1 MNLLTAAAT
10 AAADAMGPESIG
22 SATMLVSNYVFPN
35 DLHVHWSMMIV
46 LYPYITGLV
55 DGAFIIAALY
65 YLFGVK
71 SLKPVARFSLLFA
84 LAFLSCATL
93 PLLLH
98 LGRPERNLNMLLTPS
113 PSSAMAGFG
122 YIFAVSM
129 GVLVFIILFVYR
141 PVLVEL
147 RKRSEGWLEVVY
159 RVMTFDSVDLS
170 ESARCLDA
178 RMIRFLVGIGI
189 PVAVVLHGYVGFIF
203 GGVKANPTWS
213 TPLMPVIFL
222 FSACVSGISAIILA
236 YILIRKLSGR
246 SINHDCIVTMVKT
259 LTLFFIMAFCFEM
272 LEVFSHSYLKSG
284 YHHMVEGLLN
294 GPLASSFWLWQVKI
308 CSVIPLVLLGVMG
321 LIRLNAF
328 FYNFLAGTVSAL
340 LLLQVLIMRWNVV
353 IGGQL
358 MSKSA
363 RGYTMF
369 HPEWFDKEG
378 IVAVI
383 IVMSIPFFIL
393 WGLGRIFPF
402 WAGEHDT

>member
-1 MNLLTAAAT
+1 MDAAH
-10 AAADAMGPESIG
+10 G
-22 SATMLVSNYVFPN
+22 SAVMTLTNFVFPN

-71 SLKPVARFSLLFA
+71 SLQPVARFSLLFA
-84 LAFLSCATL
+84 LAFLCCATM

-98 LGRPERNLNMLLTPS
+98 LGRPERNFNMLLTPS

-122 YIFAVSM
+122 YIYAVSM
-129 GVLVFIILFVYR
+129 GVLVFIVLFVYR
-141 PVLVEL
+141 PELVEL
-147 RKRSEGWLEVVY
+147 RATSKGLMQLVY
-159 RVMTFDSVDLS
+159 RVLTFDSIDVS
-170 ESARCLDA
+170 KEAMALDA
-178 RMIRFLVGIGI
+178 KIIRFLVGIGI

-236 YILIRKLSGR
+236 YIVIRKFTGR
-246 SINHDCIVTMVKT
+246 SIDHECINTCVKT
-259 LTLFFIMAFCFEM
+259 LTLFFIMAFAFEM

-294 GPLASSFWLWQVKI
+294 GPLASSFWFWQVKI
-308 CSVIPLVLLGVMG
+308 CSVIPLLMLGVMG
-321 LIRLNAF
+321 LIKIKEPV
-328 FYNFLAGTVSAL
+328 YNFLAAAVSAI

-363 RGYTMF
+363 RGYTEF
-369 HPEWFDKEG
+369 HPVWFDKEG
-378 IVAVI
+378 IIAVI
-383 IVMSIPFFIL
+383 IVMAIPFGIL
-393 WGLGRIFPF
+393 WVMGRILPF
-402 WAGEHDT
+402 WAKENQNV

>member
-1 MNLLTAAAT
+1 M
-10 AAADAMGPESIG
+10 DAVHG
-22 SATMLVSNYVFPN
+22 SSAMLISNYVFPN

-65 YLFGVK
+65 YLFDIK

-84 LAFLSCATL
+84 LAFLAVATL

-122 YIFAVSM
+122 YIYAVSM
-129 GVLVFIILFVYR
+129 GVLVFIVLFVYR
-141 PVLVEL
+141 EDLVEL
-147 RKRSEGWLEVVY
+147 RATSKGLLQLLY
-159 RVMTFDSVDLS
+159 RALTFDSIDLS
-170 ESARCLDA
+170 KDALALD
-178 RMIRFLVGIGI
+178 RKIIRFLVGIGI
-189 PVAVVLHGYVGFIF
+189 PIAVVLHGYVGFIF

-236 YILIRKLSGR
+236 YIVIRKLKGR
-246 SINHDCIVTMVKT
+246 SIDHDCIKTCIKT
-259 LTLFFIMAFCFEM
+259 LTLFFIMAFAFEM

-308 CSVIPLVLLGVMG
+308 CSLVPLFVLGVLG
-321 LIRLNAF
+321 IFTINKHV
-328 FYNFLAGTVSAL
+328 YNFTAAVVSAI

-363 RGYTMF
+363 RGYTEF

-378 IVAVI
+378 ILAVI
-383 IVMSIPFFIL
+383 IVMSLPFIIL
-393 WGLGRIFPF
+393 FVLSRIFPF
-402 WAGEHDT
+402 WATDSETNVK

>member
-1 MNLLTAAAT
+1 MDAAHGSVAMALT
-10 AAADAMGPESIG
+10 
-22 SATMLVSNYVFPN
+22 NFVFPN

-65 YLFGVK
+65 YLFDVK

-84 LAFLSCATL
+84 LAFLFCATL

-98 LGRPERNLNMLLTPS
+98 LGRPERNFNMLLTPS

-122 YIFAVSM
+122 YIYTVSM
-129 GVLVFIILFVYR
+129 GVLVFIVLFVYR
-141 PVLVEL
+141 PDLVAL
-147 RKRSEGWLEVVY
+147 REKSKGLMRLVY
-159 RVMTFDSVDLS
+159 RFLTFDSTDLS
-170 ESARCLDA
+170 KEALALDQKI
-178 RMIRFLVGIGI
+178 IRFLVGIGI
-189 PVAVVLHGYVGFIF
+189 PIAVVLHGYVGFIF

-236 YILIRKLSGR
+236 YIVLRKVKGR
-246 SINHDCIVTMVKT
+246 TIDHECIKTCVKT
-259 LTLFFIMAFCFEM
+259 LTLFFILAFAFEM

-294 GPLASSFWLWQVKI
+294 GPLAISFWLLQVKI
-308 CSVIPLVLLGVMG
+308 GSVIPLIMLGVMLFIKMRPG
-321 LIRLNAF
+321 L
-328 FYNFLAGTVSAL
+328 YGFLAAVVSAI

-363 RGYTMF
+363 RGYTQF

-378 IVAVI
+378 IIAVMVI
-383 IVMSIPFFIL
+383 MALPFAIL
-393 WGLGRIFPF
+393 WVLGKIFPF
-402 WAGEHDT
+402 WVKENQNS

>member
-1 MNLLTAAAT
+1 MDAAHSPTA
-10 AAADAMGPESIG
+10 
-22 SATMLVSNYVFPN
+22 MLISNFVFPN

-65 YLFGVK
+65 YLFDVK
-71 SLKPVARFSLLFA
+71 SLRPVARFSLLFA
-84 LAFLSCATL
+84 LAFLAIATL

-122 YIFAVSM
+122 YIYAVSM
-129 GVLVFIILFVYR
+129 GVVVFIVLFVYR
-141 PVLVEL
+141 EDLVEL
-147 RKRSEGWLEVVY
+147 RATSKGWLQLLY
-159 RVMTFDSVDLS
+159 RALTFDSIDVS
-170 ESARCLDA
+170 EDA
-178 RMIRFLVGIGI
+178 RKLDKKIIRFLVGIGI
-189 PVAVVLHGYVGFIF
+189 PIAVVLHGYVGFIF

-236 YILIRKLSGR
+236 YIVIRKAKGR
-246 SINHDCIVTMVKT
+246 SIDHDCIKTCINT
-259 LTLFFIMAFCFEM
+259 LTLFFILAFAFEM

-308 CSVIPLVLLGVMG
+308 CSVIPLFVLGVMG
-321 LIRLNAF
+321 IF
-328 FYNFLAGTVSAL
+328 TIKKPVYNFTAAIVSAI

-363 RGYTMF
+363 RGYTEF

-378 IVAVI
+378 ILAVI
-383 IVMSIPFFIL
+383 IVMSLPFIIL
-393 WGLGRIFPF
+393 FVLSKIFPF
-402 WAGEHDT
+402 WTADNETSVK

>member
-1 MNLLTAAAT
+1 MDAAHT
-10 AAADAMGPESIG
+10 PAA
-22 SATMLVSNYVFPN
+22 MLVTNYVFPN

-65 YLFGVK
+65 YLFDVK
-71 SLKPVARFSLLFA
+71 SLRPVARFSLLFA
-84 LAFLSCATL
+84 LAFLAIATL

-98 LGRPERNLNMLLTPS
+98 LGRPERNFNMLLTPS

-122 YIFAVSM
+122 YIYAVSM
-129 GVLVFIILFVYR
+129 GVVVFIILFVYR
-141 PVLVEL
+141 EDLVEL
-147 RKRSEGWLEVVY
+147 RATSKGWLQLLY
-159 RVMTFDSVDLS
+159 RALTFDSIDLS
-170 ESARCLDA
+170 EDA
-178 RMIRFLVGIGI
+178 RKLDQKIIRFLVGIGI
-189 PVAVVLHGYVGFIF
+189 PITVVLHGYVGFIF

-236 YILIRKLSGR
+236 YIVIRKAKGR
-246 SINHDCIVTMVKT
+246 SIDHECIKTCIKT
-259 LTLFFIMAFCFEM
+259 LTLFFIMAFTFEM

-308 CSVIPLVLLGVMG
+308 CSVIPLFVLGVMV
-321 LIRLNAF
+321 LFTINKHI
-328 FYNFLAGTVSAL
+328 YNFTAAVVSAL

-363 RGYTMF
+363 RGYTEF

-383 IVMSIPFFIL
+383 IVMAIPFIIL
-393 WGLGRIFPF
+393 FVLSRIFPF
-402 WAGEHDT
+402 WTADNEINVK

>member
-1 MNLLTAAAT
+1 MITNF
-10 AAADAMGPESIG
+10 
-22 SATMLVSNYVFPN
+22 VFPN

-65 YLFGVK
+65 YLFDIK

-84 LAFLSCATL
+84 LAFLCCATL

-98 LGRPERNLNMLLTPS
+98 LGRPERNLNMLFTPS

-122 YIFAVSM
+122 YIYAVSM
-129 GVLVFIILFVYR
+129 GVLVFIVLFVYR
-141 PVLVEL
+141 PDLVGL
-147 RKRSEGWLEVVY
+147 RATSKGWLQILY
-159 RVMTFDSVDLS
+159 RVMTFDSIDLS
-170 ESARCLDA
+170 KDA
-178 RMIRFLVGIGI
+178 LTFDRKIIKFLVGIGI
-189 PVAVVLHGYVGFIF
+189 PIAAVLHGYVGFIF

-236 YILIRKLSGR
+236 YIVIRKLKGR
-246 SINHDCIVTMVKT
+246 SLDHECIKTCVKT
-259 LTLFFIMAFCFEM
+259 LTLFFILAFAFEM

-308 CSVIPLVLLGVMG
+308 CSVIPLITLGVMA
-321 LIRLNAF
+321 LIAMNKHL
-328 FYNFLAGTVSAL
+328 YNLTAAVVSAI
-340 LLLQVLIMRWNVV
+340 LLLQVFIMRWNVV

-363 RGYTMF
+363 RGYTQF

-378 IVAVI
+378 ILMVI
-383 IVMSIPFFIL
+383 IVMTIPFIIL
-393 WGLGRIFPF
+393 FVLSKIFPF
-402 WAGEHDT
+402 WAIDDETYVK

>member
-1 MNLLTAAAT
+1 MDAAHGSVVMALT
-10 AAADAMGPESIG
+10 
-22 SATMLVSNYVFPN
+22 NFVFPN
-35 DLHVHWSMMIV
+35 DFHVHWSMMIV

-65 YLFGVK
+65 YLFDVK

-84 LAFLSCATL
+84 LAFLCCATL

-98 LGRPERNLNMLLTPS
+98 LGRPERNFNMLLTPS

-122 YIFAVSM
+122 YIYTVSM
-129 GVLVFIILFVYR
+129 GVLVFIVLFVYR
-141 PVLVEL
+141 PDLVAL
-147 RKRSEGWLEVVY
+147 REKSKGLMKLLY
-159 RVMTFDSVDLS
+159 RFLTFDSTDLS
-170 ESARCLDA
+170 KEALALDQKI
-178 RMIRFLVGIGI
+178 IRFLVGIGI
-189 PVAVVLHGYVGFIF
+189 PIAAVLHGYVGFIF

-236 YILIRKLSGR
+236 YIVLRKFKGR
-246 SINHDCIVTMVKT
+246 AIDHECIKTCVKT
-259 LTLFFIMAFCFEM
+259 LTLFFILAFAFEM

-294 GPLASSFWLWQVKI
+294 GPLATSFWLLQVKI
-308 CSVIPLVLLGVMG
+308 GSVIPLIILGLMIFIKLRPG
-321 LIRLNAF
+321 L
-328 FYNFLAGTVSAL
+328 YNFLAAAVSAI

-363 RGYTMF
+363 RGYTQF

-378 IVAVI
+378 IIAVM
-383 IVMSIPFFIL
+383 VLMALPFAIL
-393 WGLGRIFPF
+393 WVLGKIFPF
-402 WAGEHDT
+402 WVKENQNR

>member
-1 MNLLTAAAT
+1 MDAGHGAA
-10 AAADAMGPESIG
+10 
-22 SATMLVSNYVFPN
+22 MLISNFVFPN

-65 YLFGVK
+65 YLFDVK
-71 SLKPVARFSLLFA
+71 SLRPVARFSLLFA
-84 LAFLSCATL
+84 LAFLCCATL

-122 YIFAVSM
+122 YIYAISM
-129 GVLVFIILFVYR
+129 GVLVFIVLFVYR
-141 PVLVEL
+141 PDLVEL
-147 RKRSEGWLEVVY
+147 RATSKGWLQLLY
-159 RVMTFDSVDLS
+159 RALTFDSIDLS
-170 ESARCLDA
+170 TSALEFDRKI
-178 RMIRFLVGIGI
+178 IRFLVGIGI
-189 PVAVVLHGYVGFIF
+189 PIAAVLHGYVGFIF
-203 GGVKANPTWS
+203 GGVKAVPTWS

-236 YILIRKLSGR
+236 YILIRKVKGR
-246 SINHDCIVTMVKT
+246 SIDHACIKTCIKT
-259 LTLFFIMAFCFEM
+259 LTLFFILAFTFEM

-294 GPLASSFWLWQVKI
+294 GPLAASFWLWQVKI
-308 CSVIPLVLLGVMG
+308 CSVLPLVILGVMG
-321 LIRLNAF
+321 LMGIRRYL
-328 FYNFLAGTVSAL
+328 YNFMAAVVSAI

-363 RGYTMF
+363 RGYTEF

-378 IVAVI
+378 ILAVI
-383 IVMSIPFFIL
+383 VVMAIPFIIL
-393 WGLGRIFPF
+393 FVFSRIFPF
-402 WAGEHDT
+402 WTPGNETPEP

>member
-1 MNLLTAAAT
+1 MDAAHT
-10 AAADAMGPESIG
+10 PAA
-22 SATMLVSNYVFPN
+22 MLVTNYVFPN

-65 YLFGVK
+65 YLFDVK
-71 SLKPVARFSLLFA
+71 SLRPVARFSLLFA
-84 LAFLSCATL
+84 LAFLAIATL

-98 LGRPERNLNMLLTPS
+98 LGRPERNFNMLLTPS

-122 YIFAVSM
+122 YIYAVSM
-129 GVLVFIILFVYR
+129 GVVVFIILFVYR
-141 PVLVEL
+141 EDLVEL
-147 RKRSEGWLEVVY
+147 RATSKGWLQLLY
-159 RVMTFDSVDLS
+159 RALTFDSIDLS
-170 ESARCLDA
+170 EDA
-178 RMIRFLVGIGI
+178 RKLDQKIIRFLVGIGI
-189 PVAVVLHGYVGFIF
+189 PIAVVLHGYVGFIF

-236 YILIRKLSGR
+236 YIVIRKAKGR
-246 SINHDCIVTMVKT
+246 SIDHECIKTCIKT
-259 LTLFFIMAFCFEM
+259 LTLFFIMAFTFEM

-308 CSVIPLVLLGVMG
+308 CSVIPLFVLGVMV
-321 LIRLNAF
+321 LFTINKHV
-328 FYNFLAGTVSAL
+328 YNFTAAIVSAI

-363 RGYTMF
+363 RGYTEF

-383 IVMSIPFFIL
+383 IVMAIPFIIL
-393 WGLGRIFPF
+393 FVLSRIFPF
-402 WAGEHDT
+402 WTADNEINVK

>member
-1 MNLLTAAAT
+1 MIANF
-10 AAADAMGPESIG
+10 
-22 SATMLVSNYVFPN
+22 VFPN
-35 DLHVHWSMMIV
+35 DFHVHWSMMIV

-65 YLFGVK
+65 YLFDIK

-84 LAFLSCATL
+84 LAFLCCATL

-98 LGRPERNLNMLLTPS
+98 LGRPERNFNMLLTPS

-122 YIFAVSM
+122 YIYAVSM
-129 GVLVFIILFVYR
+129 GVLVFIVLFVYR
-141 PVLVEL
+141 PDLVEL
-147 RKRSEGWLEVVY
+147 RATSKGWLQILY
-159 RVMTFDSVDLS
+159 RVMTFDSIDLS
-170 ESARCLDA
+170 KDA
-178 RMIRFLVGIGI
+178 LTFDRKIIKFLVGIGI
-189 PVAVVLHGYVGFIF
+189 PIAAVLHGYVGFIF

-236 YILIRKLSGR
+236 YIVIRKLKGR
-246 SINHDCIVTMVKT
+246 SLDHECIKTCVKT
-259 LTLFFIMAFCFEM
+259 LTLFFILAFAFEM

-308 CSVIPLVLLGVMG
+308 CSVIPLITLGVMA
-321 LIRLNAF
+321 LIAMNKHL
-328 FYNFLAGTVSAL
+328 YNLTAAVVSAI
-340 LLLQVLIMRWNVV
+340 LLLQVFIMRWNVV

-363 RGYTMF
+363 RGYTQF

-378 IVAVI
+378 ILMVI
-383 IVMSIPFFIL
+383 IVMTIPFIIL
-393 WGLGRIFPF
+393 FVLSKIFPF
-402 WAGEHDT
+402 WTSDNETLGT

>member
-1 MNLLTAAAT
+1 MDPTHSTTA
-10 AAADAMGPESIG
+10 
-22 SATMLVSNYVFPN
+22 MLVSNYVFPN

-65 YLFGVK
+65 YLFDVK

-84 LAFLSCATL
+84 LAFLCIATL

-98 LGRPERNLNMLLTPS
+98 LGRPERNFNMLLTPS

-122 YIFAVSM
+122 YIYAVSM
-129 GVLVFIILFVYR
+129 GVLVFIVLFVYR
-141 PVLVEL
+141 ADLVEL
-147 RKRSEGWLEVVY
+147 RASSKGLLKLLY
-159 RVMTFDSVDLS
+159 RAMTFDSIDLS
-170 ESARCLDA
+170 EDA
-178 RMIRFLVGIGI
+178 RRLDQKIIRFLVGIGI
-189 PVAVVLHGYVGFIF
+189 PITVVLHGYVGFIF

-236 YILIRKLSGR
+236 YIIIRKVKGR
-246 SINHDCIVTMVKT
+246 SIDYDCIKTCIKT
-259 LTLFFIMAFCFEM
+259 LTLFFIMAFTFEM

-308 CSVIPLVLLGVMG
+308 CSVIPLFVLGVMG
-321 LIRLNAF
+321 IF
-328 FYNFLAGTVSAL
+328 KIKIYFYNFMSAAVSAI
-340 LLLQVLIMRWNVV
+340 LLLQVLLMRWNVV

-363 RGYTMF
+363 RGYTEF

-378 IVAVI
+378 ILAVI
-383 IVMSIPFFIL
+383 IVMAIPFIIL
-393 WGLGRIFPF
+393 FVLSRIFPF
-402 WAGEHDT
+402 WTADNETNVK

>member
-1 MNLLTAAAT
+1 MDAAHGSVVMSLT
-10 AAADAMGPESIG
+10 
-22 SATMLVSNYVFPN
+22 NFVFPN

-84 LAFLSCATL
+84 LAFLLCATL

-98 LGRPERNLNMLLTPS
+98 LGRPERNFNMLLTPS

-122 YIFAVSM
+122 YIYAVSM
-129 GVLVFIILFVYR
+129 GVLVFIVLFVYR
-141 PVLVEL
+141 PDLVEL
-147 RKRSEGWLEVVY
+147 RSTSKGWLQMLY
-159 RVMTFDSVDLS
+159 RALTFDSIDLS
-170 ESARCLDA
+170 PKAMELD
-178 RMIRFLVGIGI
+178 RKIIRFLVGIGI
-189 PVAVVLHGYVGFIF
+189 PIAAVLHGYVGFIF

-222 FSACVSGISAIILA
+222 FSACVSGISAVILA
-236 YILIRKLSGR
+236 YIVIRKAKGR
-246 SINHDCIVTMVKT
+246 SIDHECIRTCVKT
-259 LTLFFIMAFCFEM
+259 LTLFFILAFTFEM

-308 CSVIPLVLLGVMG
+308 CSVIPLIMLGVMA
-321 LIRLNAF
+321 LVRIEKPI
-328 FYNFLAGTVSAL
+328 YNILAAVVSGI

-363 RGYTMF
+363 RGYTEF

-378 IVAVI
+378 IIMVI
-383 IVMSIPFFIL
+383 VVMSLPFIIL
-393 WGLGRIFPF
+393 FFLSKIFPF
-402 WAGEHDT
+402 WNRDNQNV

>member
-1 MNLLTAAAT
+1 MNAAFAST
-10 AAADAMGPESIG
+10 GMVSDSIG
-22 SATMLVSNYVFPN
+22 STTMLLSNYVFPN

-65 YLFGVK
+65 YLFDVK

-84 LAFLSCATL
+84 LAFLCCATM

-98 LGRPERNLNMLLTPS
+98 LGRPERNFNMLLTPN

-122 YIFAVSM
+122 YIYAVSM
-129 GVLVFIILFVYR
+129 GVVVFIILFVYR

-147 RKRSEGWLEVVY
+147 RSTSKGWLQLLY
-159 RVMTFDSVDLS
+159 RAITFDSIDLS
-170 ESARCLDA
+170 REALGLDA
-178 RMIRFLVGIGI
+178 KIIRFLVAIGI
-189 PVAVVLHGYVGFIF
+189 PIAAVLHGYVGFIF

-236 YILIRKLSGR
+236 YIVIRKIQSLPIDHG
-246 SINHDCIVTMVKT
+246 CIITLIKT
-259 LTLFFIMAFCFEM
+259 LTGFFILAFSFEM

-294 GPLASSFWLWQVKI
+294 GPLASSFWFWQVKVG
-308 CSVIPLVLLGVMG
+308 SVLPLMILGAMVIFKMRSY
-321 LIRLNAF
+321 L
-328 FYNFLAGTVSAL
+328 YNFMAAGVSAIL
-340 LLLQVLIMRWNVV
+340 LVQVLIMRWNVV

-363 RGYTMF
+363 RGYTEF
-369 HPEWFDKEG
+369 HPLWFDKEG
-378 IVAVI
+378 IIAVI
-383 IVMSIPFFIL
+383 IVMAIPFAIL
-393 WGLGRIFPF
+393 FVLGKIFPF
-402 WAGEHDT
+402 WSEEDEA

>member
-1 MNLLTAAAT
+1 MIANF
-10 AAADAMGPESIG
+10 
-22 SATMLVSNYVFPN
+22 VFPN

-65 YLFGVK
+65 YLFNVK

-84 LAFLSCATL
+84 LAFLCCATL

-122 YIFAVSM
+122 YIYAVSM
-129 GVLVFIILFVYR
+129 GVLVFIVLFVYR
-141 PVLVEL
+141 PDLVEL
-147 RKRSEGWLEVVY
+147 RATSKGWLQVLY
-159 RVMTFDSVDLS
+159 RAMTFDSIDLS
-170 ESARCLDA
+170 PDA
-178 RMIRFLVGIGI
+178 LEFDRKIIKFLVGIGI
-189 PVAVVLHGYVGFIF
+189 PIAAVLHGYVGFIF

-236 YILIRKLSGR
+236 YIVIRKLKGR
-246 SINHDCIVTMVKT
+246 SLDHECIKTCVKT
-259 LTLFFIMAFCFEM
+259 LTLFFILAFTFEM

-308 CSVIPLVLLGVMG
+308 CSVIPLIILGVMG
-321 LIRLNAF
+321 IVTINKHI
-328 FYNFLAGTVSAL
+328 YNFTAAFVSAV

-363 RGYTMF
+363 RGYTEF

-378 IVAVI
+378 ILAVI
-383 IVMSIPFFIL
+383 IVMTIPFIIL
-393 WGLGRIFPF
+393 FVLSKIFPF
-402 WAGEHDT
+402 WAADNEAGAD

>member
-1 MNLLTAAAT
+1 MDAVHGPTAALIT
-10 AAADAMGPESIG
+10 
-22 SATMLVSNYVFPN
+22 NYVFPN

-65 YLFGVK
+65 YLFDIK

-84 LAFLSCATL
+84 LAFLCCATL

-122 YIFAVSM
+122 YIYAVSM
-129 GVLVFIILFVYR
+129 GVLVFIVLFVYR
-141 PVLVEL
+141 PDLVEL
-147 RKRSEGWLEVVY
+147 RATSKGWLQMLY
-159 RVMTFDSVDLS
+159 RVLTFDSIDLS
-170 ESARCLDA
+170 EGAMAFDRKI
-178 RMIRFLVGIGI
+178 IRFLVGIGI
-189 PVAVVLHGYVGFIF
+189 PIAAVLHGYVGFIF

-236 YILIRKLSGR
+236 YIIIRKIKGR
-246 SINHDCIVTMVKT
+246 SIDHGCIKTCVKT
-259 LTLFFIMAFCFEM
+259 LTLFFILAFTFEM

-308 CSVIPLVLLGVMG
+308 CSVIPLIILGVMG
-321 LIRLNAF
+321 LINIRKSL
-328 FYNFLAGTVSAL
+328 YNFMAAVVSTI

-363 RGYTMF
+363 RGYTEF

-378 IVAVI
+378 ILAVI
-383 IVMSIPFFIL
+383 IIMALPFIIL
-393 WGLGRIFPF
+393 FVLSRIFPF
-402 WAGEHDT
+402 WAAGNETNAK

>member
-1 MNLLTAAAT
+1 MITAIASAAT
-10 AAADAMGPESIG
+10 GSDPLG
-22 SATMLVSNYVFPN
+22 SAMLVSNYVFPN

-65 YLFGVK
+65 YLFDVK
-71 SLKPVARFSLLFA
+71 SLKPVARFSMLFA

-98 LGRPERNLNMLLTPS
+98 LGHPERNLNMLITPS

-129 GVLVFIILFVYR
+129 GVVVFIILFIYR

-147 RKRSEGWLEVVY
+147 RSISTGWLQLLY
-159 RVMTFDSVDLS
+159 RVITFDSIDLS
-170 ESARCLDA
+170 EEAMALDKKI
-178 RMIRFLVGIGI
+178 IRFLVGIGI
-189 PVAVVLHGYVGFIF
+189 PVAAVLHGYVGFIF

-236 YILIRKLSGR
+236 YILIRKFAKR
-246 SINHDCIVTMVKT
+246 EIDHDCIVTMAKT
-259 LTLFFIMAFCFEM
+259 LTLFFILAFSFEM

-321 LIRLNAF
+321 LARLDAF
-328 FYNFLAGTVSAL
+328 FYNFLAATVSAI

-363 RGYTMF
+363 RGYTQF

-378 IVAVI
+378 IIAVI
-383 IVMSIPFFIL
+383 IVMSIPFIIL
-393 WGLGRIFPF
+393 WVLGKIFPF
-402 WAGEHDT
+402 WAGENEV

>member
-1 MNLLTAAAT
+1 MDAAYGP
-10 AAADAMGPESIG
+10 AA
-22 SATMLVSNYVFPN
+22 MLVSNYVFPN

-46 LYPYITGLV
+46 LYPYMTGLV

-65 YLFGVK
+65 YLFNVK

-84 LAFLSCATL
+84 LAFLCCATL

-122 YIFAVSM
+122 YIYAVSM
-129 GVLVFIILFVYR
+129 GVLVFIVLFVYR
-141 PVLVEL
+141 KDLVASRKNSKGL
-147 RKRSEGWLEVVY
+147 RKLLY
-159 RVMTFDSVDLS
+159 RVLTFDSIDLS
-170 ESARCLDA
+170 TEALVLDQKI
-178 RMIRFLVGIGI
+178 IRFLVGIGI
-189 PVAVVLHGYVGFIF
+189 PVAIVLHGYVGFIF

-213 TPLMPVIFL
+213 TPLMPVMFL
-222 FSACVSGISAIILA
+222 FSACVSGISAVIPA
-236 YILIRKLSGR
+236 YMVIRKAKGR
-246 SINHDCIVTMVKT
+246 SIDHDCVKT
-259 LTLFFIMAFCFEM
+259 CIKILTLFFILAFAFEM

-308 CSVIPLVLLGVMG
+308 CSVIPLLLLGIMA
-321 LIRLNAF
+321 IF
-328 FYNFLAGTVSAL
+328 TIKPKTYNFMAAVVSII

-363 RGYTMF
+363 RGYTQF

-378 IVAVI
+378 ILAVM
-383 IVMSIPFFIL
+383 IVMAIPFIVLFVL
-393 WGLGRIFPF
+393 SRIFPF
-402 WAGEHDT
+402 WTQDNKTIVK

>member
-1 MNLLTAAAT
+1 MDAAVAGT
-10 AAADAMGPESIG
+10 AMGV
-22 SATMLVSNYVFPN
+22 ANYVFPN

-65 YLFGVK
+65 YLFGVE

-84 LAFLSCATL
+84 LAFLACATL

-98 LGRPERNLNMLLTPS
+98 LTRPERNLNMLLTPN

-122 YIFAVSM
+122 YIYAVSM
-129 GVLVFIILFVYR
+129 GVLTFLVIFAYR
-141 PVLVEL
+141 PELVAA
-147 RKRSEGWLEVVY
+147 RKRTTGPLQLLY
-159 RVMTFDSVDLS
+159 RALTFDSTDLS
-170 ESARCLDA
+170 EDARTLDA
-178 RMIRFLVGIGI
+178 KLIRFLVIIGI
-189 PVAVVLHGYVGFIF
+189 PIAAVLHGYVGFIF

-222 FSACVSGISAIILA
+222 FSACVSGVSGIILA
-236 YILIRKLSGR
+236 YVLIRKFQKRPLDDACVR
-246 SINHDCIVTMVKT
+246 TCINT
-259 LTLFFIMAFCFEM
+259 LCGFFILAFSFEM
-272 LEVFSHSYLKSG
+272 LEVFSHAYLKSG

-294 GPLASSFWLWQVKI
+294 GPLASSFWFWQVKV
-308 CSVIPLVLLGVMG
+308 CSVIPLIVLGV
-321 LIRLNAF
+321 LCFVKLKAPL
-328 FYNFLAGTVSAL
+328 YNFLAAAVSAI
-340 LLLQVLIMRWNVV
+340 LLLQVLFMRWNVV

-363 RGYTMF
+363 RGYTVF

-383 IVMSIPFFIL
+383 VVMAIPFIIL
-393 WGLGRIFPF
+393 FVLGKIVPF
-402 WAGEHDT
+402 WVEDGEKSM

>member
-1 MNLLTAAAT
+1 
-10 AAADAMGPESIG
+10 
-22 SATMLVSNYVFPN
+22 MLVSNYVFPN

-46 LYPYITGLV
+46 LYPYITGHV

-65 YLFGVK
+65 YLFDVK
-71 SLKPVARFSLLFA
+71 SLRPVARFSLLFA
-84 LAFLSCATL
+84 LAFLAIATL

-122 YIFAVSM
+122 YIYAVSM
-129 GVLVFIILFVYR
+129 GVVVFIVLFVYR
-141 PVLVEL
+141 EDLVEL
-147 RKRSEGWLEVVY
+147 RATSKGWLQLLY
-159 RVMTFDSVDLS
+159 RALTFDSIDVS
-170 ESARCLDA
+170 EGARKLDQKI
-178 RMIRFLVGIGI
+178 IRFLVGIGI
-189 PVAVVLHGYVGFIF
+189 PIAVVLHGYVGFIF

-236 YILIRKLSGR
+236 YIVIRKVKGR
-246 SINHDCIVTMVKT
+246 SIDHNCIKTCVKT
-259 LTLFFIMAFCFEM
+259 LTLFFIMAFTFEM

-308 CSVIPLVLLGVMG
+308 CSVVPLFVLGVM
-321 LIRLNAF
+321 IF
-328 FYNFLAGTVSAL
+328 FKIKDFIYNFMAAAVSAV

-363 RGYTMF
+363 RGYTEF

-378 IVAVI
+378 ILAVI
-383 IVMSIPFFIL
+383 IVMAIPFIIL
-393 WGLGRIFPF
+393 FVLSKIFPF
-402 WAGEHDT
+402 WTPDSETNVK

>member
-1 MNLLTAAAT
+1 MDAAHT
-10 AAADAMGPESIG
+10 PAA
-22 SATMLVSNYVFPN
+22 MLVTNYVFPN

-65 YLFGVK
+65 YLFDVK
-71 SLKPVARFSLLFA
+71 SLRPVARFSLLFA
-84 LAFLSCATL
+84 LAFLAIATL

-98 LGRPERNLNMLLTPS
+98 LGRPERNFNMLLTPS

-122 YIFAVSM
+122 YIYAVSM
-129 GVLVFIILFVYR
+129 GVVVFIILFVYR
-141 PVLVEL
+141 EDLVEL
-147 RKRSEGWLEVVY
+147 RATSKGWLQLLY
-159 RVMTFDSVDLS
+159 RALTFDSIDLS
-170 ESARCLDA
+170 EDA
-178 RMIRFLVGIGI
+178 RKLDQKIIRFLVGIGI
-189 PVAVVLHGYVGFIF
+189 PITVVLHGYVGFIF

-236 YILIRKLSGR
+236 YIVIRKAKGR
-246 SINHDCIVTMVKT
+246 SIDHECIKTCIKT
-259 LTLFFIMAFCFEM
+259 LTLFFIMAFTFEM

-308 CSVIPLVLLGVMG
+308 CSVIPLFVLGVMV
-321 LIRLNAF
+321 LFTINKHV
-328 FYNFLAGTVSAL
+328 YNFTAVIVSAI

-363 RGYTMF
+363 RGYTEF

-383 IVMSIPFFIL
+383 IVMAIPFIIL
-393 WGLGRIFPF
+393 FVLSRIFPF
-402 WAGEHDT
+402 WTADNEINVK

>member
-1 MNLLTAAAT
+1 MDAAH
-10 AAADAMGPESIG
+10 G
-22 SATMLVSNYVFPN
+22 SAVSLVTNFVFPN

-71 SLKPVARFSLLFA
+71 SLRPAARFSLLFA
-84 LAFLSCATL
+84 LAFLCFATL

-122 YIFAVSM
+122 YIYAVSM
-129 GVLVFIILFVYR
+129 GVLVFIVLFVYR
-141 PVLVEL
+141 PDLVEL
-147 RKRSEGWLEVVY
+147 RATSKGWLHHLY
-159 RVMTFDSVDLS
+159 RALTFDSIDLS
-170 ESARCLDA
+170 EKALALDQKI
-178 RMIRFLVGIGI
+178 IRFLVGIGI
-189 PVAVVLHGYVGFIF
+189 PIAAVLHGYVGFIF

-236 YILIRKLSGR
+236 YIVIRKIKGR
-246 SINHDCIVTMVKT
+246 SIDNTCIRTCVKT
-259 LTLFFIMAFCFEM
+259 LTIFFILAFTFEM

-294 GPLASSFWLWQVKI
+294 GPLANSFWLWQVKI
-308 CSVIPLVLLGVMG
+308 CSILPLIILGIM
-321 LIRLNAF
+321 AF
-328 FYNFLAGTVSAL
+328 VKMQKPMYNLTAAIVSAI

-363 RGYTMF
+363 RGYTEF

-378 IVAVI
+378 ILAVI
-383 IVMSIPFFIL
+383 VVMSLPFIFL
-393 WGLGRIFPF
+393 FVLSKIFPF
-402 WAGEHDT
+402 WAPGKDMNNEINMD

>member
-1 MNLLTAAAT
+1 
-10 AAADAMGPESIG
+10 
-22 SATMLVSNYVFPN
+22 MLVSNYVFPN

-65 YLFGVK
+65 YLFDVK
-71 SLKPVARFSLLFA
+71 SLRPVARFSLLFA
-84 LAFLSCATL
+84 LAFLAIATL

-98 LGRPERNLNMLLTPS
+98 LGRPERNFNMLLTPS

-122 YIFAVSM
+122 YIYAVSM
-129 GVLVFIILFVYR
+129 GVVVFIILFVYR
-141 PVLVEL
+141 EDLVEL
-147 RKRSEGWLEVVY
+147 RATSKGWLQLLY
-159 RVMTFDSVDLS
+159 RALTFDSIDVS
-170 ESARCLDA
+170 EDA
-178 RMIRFLVGIGI
+178 RKLDRKIIRFLVGIGI
-189 PVAVVLHGYVGFIF
+189 PIAVVLHGYVGFIF

-236 YILIRKLSGR
+236 YIVIRKVKGR
-246 SINHDCIVTMVKT
+246 SIDHDCIKTCIKT
-259 LTLFFIMAFCFEM
+259 LTLFFIMAFTFEM

-308 CSVIPLVLLGVMG
+308 CSVIPLFVLGVMG
-321 LIRLNAF
+321 IFTINKHI
-328 FYNFLAGTVSAL
+328 YNFTAAVVSAI

-363 RGYTMF
+363 RGYTEF

-378 IVAVI
+378 ILAVI
-383 IVMSIPFFIL
+383 IVMAIPFIIL
-393 WGLGRIFPF
+393 FVLSRIFPF
-402 WAGEHDT
+402 WTPDNETNVK